1 MVKKA
6 DIKRSLKWHRFWAL
20 FALVGLFSCGFVLG
34 VFYGDSKDMKIKSG
48 SEECELYEAAIKSR
62 IFPAEEPNFLAH
74 YYNYVLY
81 GRLTQNGCEENREM
95 YENLATAELEL
106 VNLLKGSADIKNY
119 EMHQIIMEYEAAKLL
134 EDKNDFLKNS
144 L

>member
-6 DIKRSLKWHRFWAL
+6 DVKRSLKWHKFWAL

-34 VFYGDSKDMKIKSG
+34 VFYGDSKD
-48 SEECELYEAAIKSR
+48 E
-62 IFPAEEPNFLAH
+62 
-74 YYNYVLY
+74 
-81 GRLTQNGCEENREM
+81 NGCEENREM